1 MKSYKEDKRV
11 VMTLDAGGTNFVFSA
26 YRGCEEVVEPITM
39 PSNGSDLNL
48 CLQGMIS
55 GFEAIK
61 AALSEEPSAI
71 SFAFPGPADYPAG
84 IIGDLANLPS
94 FRGGVAL
101 KDMLEDKFSLPV
113 FVNNDGNL
121 YALGEAMYGYL
132 PYINEKLKSAGSI
145 KQFSNIT
152 GFTLG
157 TGFGG
162 GIVSKGRLLLGDNS
176 DSAEL
181 WSMSNRTNPELNI
194 EELISIRAV
203 TRNYK
208 TLTSQPDSAI
218 TPKDIFLI
226 AKGEMEG
233 DKTAALE
240 SYNMLGRALG
250 DALANVLTIT
260 DGLAVIGGGVSAA
273 AEFFAPA
280 MVAELA
286 GKYSNGNPHIATKV
300 FYLEDEESMK
310 EFATDVVS
318 EIKVPF
324 SDRTITYQSHKRL
337 GIGLSKIGT
346 AEAISI
352 GAYIFAIDKLDCGAV

>member
-1 MKSYKEDKRV
+1 MKSYKDDKRV

-26 YRGCEEVVEPITM
+26 YRGCEEVVEPITI
-39 PSNGSDLNL
+39 PSNGDDLDL
-48 CLQGMIS
+48 CLTGMIN
-55 GFEAIK
+55 GFETIK
-61 AALSEEPSAI
+61 NSLSDEPSAI

-84 IIGDLANLPS
+84 IIGDLANLTS

-101 KDMLEDKFSLPV
+101 KDMLEEKFGLPV

-132 PYINEKLKSAGSI
+132 PYINDLLESAGSV
-145 KQFSNIT
+145 KQFRNLT

-162 GIVSKGRLLLGDNS
+162 GIVSDGKLLLGDNS

-181 WSMSNRTNPELNI
+181 WSMSNRTDPTVNI

-203 TRNYK
+203 IKNYK
-208 TLTSQPDSAI
+208 ELTSQPDSTV
-218 TPKDIFLI
+218 TPKDVFLI

-233 DKTAALE
+233 DKGAALE
-240 SYNMLGRALG
+240 SYEMLGRALG

-260 DGLAVIGGGVSAA
+260 DGLTVIGGGVSAA

-280 MVAELA
+280 MMKELS
-286 GKYSNGNPHIATKV
+286 GSYDNGNPHISTKV
-300 FYLEDEESMK
+300 YFLEDEGALK
-310 EFATDVVS
+310 EFLTDAVS
-318 EIKVPF
+318 EIRVPF
-324 SDRTITYQSHKRL
+324 SDSTIRYQSHKRL
-337 GIGLSKIGT
+337 GVGLSKIGT
-346 AEAISI
+346 AQAISI
-352 GAYIFAIDKLDCGAV
+352 GAYIFAIDKLENR